1 MNSHSEY
8 NKFTILGPPMRS
20 YAFII
25 LFSVLSA
32 IIFAQNTDVTSNSL
46 TGHRFTQTNVMQLNM
61 IVEFMP
67 VKMMCFM
74 AILLLLIT
82 KREVKYI

>member
-25 LFSVLSA
+25 LFSVLNA
-32 IIFAQNTDVTSNSL
+32 TAFAQNSNVTSNSL
-46 TGHRFTQTNVMQLNM
+46 VGCGLTQTNVWSKLSNQAGLAEITQLS
-61 IVEFMP
+61 VG
-67 VKMMCFM
+67 VS
-74 AILLLLIT
+74 T
-82 KREVKYI
+82 KNSFGI